1 MLVIRR
7 LVAERFKVGELALTS
22 DVRTESV
29 AHARHVAMYLC
40 RELTPATYA
49 QIGRVLGNRERT
61 TVMHG
66 VKRVSR
72 LVADYPWFRACIE
85 ELKQELVP

>member
-1 MLVIRR
+1 
-7 LVAERFKVGELALTS
+7 VAERFKVGELSMTS
-22 DVRTESV
+22 GARTESV

-40 RELTPATYA
+40 RDLTPATYA
-49 QIGRVLGNRERT
+49 QIGWAFGNRDHT

-72 LVADYPWFRACIE
+72 LMAEYPWFRACIE